1 MPIASTGPCLAK
13 GGLSSPNNTRFD
25 YPRLSGGAVDSPSAG
40 LFRLVTPALAL
51 VLAMV
56 VLGLLAGDRPYSWTD
71 FVSTVTESTRS
82 QPSAVGADSRVFDRD
97 GASRANDDGY
107 LEGLAKA
114 LDYHS

>member
-1 MPIASTGPCLAK
+1 MLGKRRSIMTQQYSI
-13 GGLSSPNNTRFD
+13 
-25 YPRLSGGAVDSPSAG
+25 RLSGGAVDSPSAG